1 MSEEEIIE
9 KLSNY
14 LKDSL
19 GKDLIKALKTALDKQ
34 QKEIEFQK
42 EQRKLWRSYYYEEQ
56 EKTFALQKE
65 NEDMREELQMYVDT
79 PINKL
84 IVENEELKEQRDNA
98 IKLRNELIEEQKI
111 TCISKNKIRDKIKE
125 LEEVKQKEE
134 KENKDEFEIN
144 SNTWAIADWGIDVLK
159 ELLGE

>member
-134 KENKDEFEIN
+134 KENKDEFGIN
-144 SNTWAIADWGIDVLK
+144 SNTWAIADWGIEVLK